1 MKSIGDFA
9 ESLILGEVADVASGK
24 ASHPKASVSEQSLPP
39 AGKDI
44 SKVKVPESFRKEI
57 LGESYQPVEEPEEV
71 VEEVV
76 QEGEM
81 ITEETA
87 QEMVSLL
94 KDVRNLLSEMMT
106 MGTTSAGSI
115 GVNLAEPTNPKKKKK
130 KKESA
135 LLSALRRRRGLI

>member
-115 GVNLAEPTNPKKKKK
+115 GVNLAGPTKPKKK

-135 LLSALRRRRGLI
+135 LRSALRQRRGLR

>member
-57 LGESYQPVEEPEEV
+57 LGESYQPVEEEPEEV
-71 VEEVV
+71 VEEVF

-115 GVNLAEPTNPKKKKK
+115 GVNLAGPTKPKKK

-135 LLSALRRRRGLI
+135 LRSALRQRRGLR

>member
-115 GVNLAEPTNPKKKKK
+115 CVNLAGPTNQKKK

-135 LLSALRRRRGLI
+135 LRSALRQRRGLR

>member
-1 MKSIGDFA
+1 MTVDT
-9 ESLILGEVADVASGK
+9 
-24 ASHPKASVSEQSLPP
+24 
-39 AGKDI
+39 
-44 SKVKVPESFRKEI
+44 VKVPESFRKEI

-115 GVNLAEPTNPKKKKK
+115 GVNLAGPTKPKKK

-135 LLSALRRRRGLI
+135 LRSALRQRRGLR

>member
-44 SKVKVPESFRKEI
+44 SKVKVPESFRKQI
-57 LGESYQPVEEPEEV
+57 LGESYIPVEEPEEV

-115 GVNLAEPTNPKKKKK
+115 GVNLAGPTNPKEKKKK
-130 KKESA
+130 
-135 LLSALRRRRGLI
+135 SALRSALRQRRGLR

>member
-57 LGESYQPVEEPEEV
+57 LGESYKPVEEPEEV

-115 GVNLAEPTNPKKKKK
+115 GVNLAGPTKPKKK

-135 LLSALRRRRGLI
+135 LRSALRQRRGLR

>member
-24 ASHPKASVSEQSLPP
+24 ASHPRASVSEQSLPP

-57 LGESYQPVEEPEEV
+57 LGESYQPVEEEPEEV
-71 VEEVV
+71 VEEVF

-115 GVNLAEPTNPKKKKK
+115 GVNLARPTKPKKK

-135 LLSALRRRRGLI
+135 LRSALRQRRGLR

>member
-57 LGESYQPVEEPEEV
+57 LGESYQPVEDPEEV

-115 GVNLAEPTNPKKKKK
+115 GVNLAGPTKPKKK

-135 LLSALRRRRGLI
+135 LRSALRQRRGLR

>member
-44 SKVKVPESFRKEI
+44 SKIKVPESFRKEI
-57 LGESYQPVEEPEEV
+57 LGESYIPVEEPEEV

-115 GVNLAEPTNPKKKKK
+115 GVNLARPTNPKKKKK
-130 KKESA
+130 ESA
-135 LLSALRRRRGLI
+135 LRSALRQRRGLK

>member
-24 ASHPKASVSEQSLPP
+24 AIHPKASVSEQSLPP

-44 SKVKVPESFRKEI
+44 SKVKVPESFRKQI

-71 VEEVV
+71 VEELV

-115 GVNLAEPTNPKKKKK
+115 GVNLAGPTKPKKK

-135 LLSALRRRRGLI
+135 LRSALRQRRGLR

>member
-44 SKVKVPESFRKEI
+44 SKVKVPESFRKQI

-115 GVNLAEPTNPKKKKK
+115 GVNLAGPTKSKKK

-135 LLSALRRRRGLI
+135 LRSALRQRRGLR

>member
-57 LGESYQPVEEPEEV
+57 LRRK
-71 VEEVV
+71 
-76 QEGEM
+76 
-81 ITEETA
+81 
-87 QEMVSLL
+87 L
-94 KDVRNLLSEMMT
+94 
-106 MGTTSAGSI
+106 
-115 GVNLAEPTNPKKKKK
+115 PTC
-130 KKESA
+130 
-135 LLSALRRRRGLI
+135 RGG

>member
-24 ASHPKASVSEQSLPP
+24 ASHPRASVSEQSLPP

-115 GVNLAEPTNPKKKKK
+115 GVNLAGPTKPKKK

-135 LLSALRRRRGLI
+135 LRSALRQRRGLR

>member
-9 ESLILGEVADVASGK
+9 ESLILGEVGDVKSGK
-24 ASHPKASVSEQSLPP
+24 ASHPKAAMAEQSLPP

-44 SKVKVPESFRKEI
+44 SKIKVPESFRKEI

-115 GVNLAEPTNPKKKKK
+115 GVNLAGPTKPKKK

-135 LLSALRRRRGLI
+135 LRSALRQRRGLR

>member
-94 KDVRNLLSEMMT
+94 KDVRNLLFEMMT

-115 GVNLAEPTNPKKKKK
+115 GVNLAGPTKPKKK

-135 LLSALRRRRGLI
+135 LRSALRQRRGLR

>member
-24 ASHPKASVSEQSLPP
+24 ASHPRASVSEQSLPP

-115 GVNLAEPTNPKKKKK
+115 GVNLAGLTKPKKK

-135 LLSALRRRRGLI
+135 LRSALRQRRGLR